1 MLKGMQN
8 PMASLP
14 AVQALMGQAN
24 IIVTARTVDFNSANT
39 DTAFPIVLPAGFTR
53 YRVAG
58 LRISG
63 ASASLTTATCG
74 LFTAAAAG
82 GTAIVT
88 SGSTIT
94 VSTASEATN
103 NNAQQFTINNQ
114 NTITHNAATLYFRVQ
129 NPQGS
134 AATGNVALIIEP
146 LS

>member
-1 MLKGMQN
+1 MLKSVSN
-8 PMASLP
+8 PMANLG
-14 AVQALMGQAN
+14 AVRQQIGESSFCV
-24 IIVTARTVDFNSANT
+24 IARNVDFNASNT
-39 DTAFPIVLPAGFTR
+39 DTPIPIVLPDGFSR

-58 LRISG
+58 VRISG

-88 SGSTIT
+88 SGSSIT
-94 VSTASEATN
+94 VASGAENTN
-103 NNAQQFTINNQ
+103 NNVQQLGVNNQ
-114 NTITHNAATLYFRVQ
+114 NTITYNASTLYFRVQ

-134 AATGNVALIIEP
+134 AATGSVSIIIEP